1 MFLINRQDSNL
12 VFINAGISLNITFG
26 EIAGKSGLTF
36 QSVAGP
42 DTCPLIPALVL
53 YTEEGAIICNT
64 SPSISALMALDVEA
78 ADVVMSDVMAVALRR
93 YNLKLDSIRDVTFE
107 GLVTDADRCYMI
119 FSAKVV
125 KGVPYPGL
133 SALSFDKTTLL
144 SLILMGN

>member
-1 MFLINRQDSNL
+1 MLLTSRQESNL
-12 VFINAGISLNITFG
+12 VFINAGILLNITFG
-26 EIAGKSGLTF
+26 EIARKSGLTF

-64 SPSISALMALDVEA
+64 SPSISALMALDVGA
-78 ADVVMSDVMAVALRR
+78 PDVLMSDVMAAALRR
-93 YNLKLDSIRDVTFE
+93 YNLKLDSIRDVTVE

-119 FSAKVV
+119 FSAKAAE
-125 KGVPYPGL
+125 GVPYPGL